1 MKPATKT
8 YSKSVKQN
16 KSKGPLSF
24 TVAFFFTLISFFLA
38 SNFFFHFTICVSLGM
53 RMLKPMSIDLHCY
66 ASTLPGLL
74 SLLPSN
80 AVSTD
85 SLSTGLLVTQ
95 AETNKKKQHLH
106 HHVCFWFFERSCR
119 DFFVELQIE

>member
-1 MKPATKT
+1 MKPAIKT

-16 KSKGPLSF
+16 KSKAPLSF

-53 RMLKPMSIDLHCY
+53 RMLKPMFIDLHCY

-85 SLSTGLLVTQ
+85 SLSTRLWVVY
-95 AETNKKKQHLH
+95 AETKKATSAPPSCLFFI
-106 HHVCFWFFERSCR
+106 FWMQPQRL
-119 DFFVELQIE
+119 FVELQIE